1 MPPGKHA
8 EPQNGMKP
16 FCEDTIGI
24 TPLSTSECPRWGGRY
39 NWGSL
44 LGLEL
49 TMFHLDH
56 ANREAHGELQGEVCD
71 YSEKLVGLEH

>member
-1 MPPGKHA
+1 MPPVG
-8 EPQNGMKP
+8 
-16 FCEDTIGI
+16 
-24 TPLSTSECPRWGGRY
+24 GGRY